1 MIDLHCHILPNIDD
15 GAKSIDEAIGLVR
28 LAAEQGVSRMVATPH
43 IHLGIFDNNLQSI
56 NVAYAVL
63 CDALALTNLD
73 VQVRAAAEVRI
84 SPEIMLFIEQQ
95 QLPFLGRYQQ
105 KDVLLLELPS
115 SHIPPGTD
123 KLISWLL
130 AKNVLPMIA
139 HPERNR
145 ELQTHPERITPFV
158 QAGCLL
164 QLTAASLIGDMG
176 PASQQLSEHFLKR
189 KLYSIVASDCH
200 SLNRRP
206 PKLALAH
213 DAISALV
220 DEEYAYRLTTSM
232 PRLIS
237 NVLFA
242 QGCDQ

>member
-15 GAKSIDEAIGLVR
+15 GAKSIDEAIGLVA

-43 IHLGIFDNNLQSI
+43 IHLGIYDNNVQSI
-56 NVAYAVL
+56 NAAYGVL
-63 CDALALTNLD
+63 CDALALTNID
-73 VQVRAAAEVRI
+73 IQVRAAAEVRI

-145 ELQTHPERITPFV
+145 ELQSHPERITPFV
-158 QAGCLL
+158 RAGCLF

-176 PASQQLSEHFLKR
+176 PSPQQLSEYLLKK

-206 PKLALAH
+206 PKLALAY
-213 DAISALV
+213 DAIRQLV
-220 DEEYAYRLTTSM
+220 DEDYAYSMTTATPNS
-232 PRLIS
+232 IS
-237 NVLFA
+237 SSLFEQA
-242 QGCDQ
+242 RS